1 MNAIDQVYVRQ
12 GVTDSDPSGTKWNLL
27 SSQPLT
33 HVDSGPRGI
42 VYGLDRNDRI
52 YCRTGISSD
61 VREGTGWKMLP
72 GLLTYVSCNVLGC
85 YGVDAHNQ
93 VWYRHGVNAENCAG
107 STWTVIDGV
116 SLMQIE
122 VS

>member
-1 MNAIDQVYVRQ
+1 MNAIDQVYFRQ

-33 HVDSGPRGI
+33 HIDSGPRGI
-42 VYGLDRNDRI
+42 VYGLDRNYQI

-85 YGVDAHNQ
+85 YGVDAYNK

-107 STWTVIDGV
+107 STWIEIDGV